1 MIIKGYIFS
10 IFYALLCLLFAFV
23 LYKFGVTKKTT
34 RKVVHIL
41 VGFEWVI
48 LNHFM
53 GDSIHFLAVCLL
65 FLGLLFVSHR
75 KNLIPMISSDG
86 DNAPGTV
93 YYAVAMS
100 IMATLTIFVPEMM
113 LPFGIG
119 VFCTSLGDG
128 FAGFVGQSITTK
140 INKKIYGNKTIF
152 GTLANFTFCLASI
165 LALKYSF
172 SIELSILSCVI
183 ISIFA
188 AELELFVGRGLDNI
202 AVTLGAS
209 FLSFFIINYSRA
221 MDYIIPILLTPLMI
235 AFAYKKKALTKGG
248 IIAAIAVDIII
259 SISLG
264 NAGFCILLA
273 FFVLGIISDKIK
285 NHSKKTEQNKKKASE
300 CRSYKQVLA
309 NSIVATAMALLF
321 VITSKSVFVI
331 AFTSA
336 FAEALADTFASG
348 FGVFSRKTYDI
359 VRFKPCKKGLS
370 GGVSLLGTL
379 FSLVG
384 AVIIALLSYFLG
396 IISAFD
402 ILIVVLCGFFGCVVD
417 SILGSTIQV
426 KYKCQECGEIIEKKE
441 HCNLKT
447 KKHSGISFVDN
458 NVVNLFGTVFSVIL
472 SFILYM

>member
-10 IFYALLCLLFAFV
+10 IFYALLCLFLAFV
-23 LYKFGVTKKTT
+23 LYKIGVTKKTT

-48 LNHFM
+48 LNYFM
-53 GDSIHFLAVCLL
+53 EASIHFLAVCLL

-75 KNLIPMISSDG
+75 KNLMPMISSDG

-93 YYAVAMS
+93 YYAFAMS
-100 IMATLTIFVPEMM
+100 IMAAVALFIPEMM

-128 FAGFVGQSITTK
+128 FAGFIGQSITTK
-140 INKKIYGNKTIF
+140 FNKKIYGDKTIF
-152 GTLANFTFCLASI
+152 GTLANFAFCLASI
-165 LALKYSF
+165 LTLKYVF
-172 SIELSILSCVI
+172 SIELSIFSCVI

-188 AELELFVGRGLDNI
+188 AELELFVGKGLDNI

-209 FLSFFIINYSRA
+209 FLSFFIINYSGA
-221 MDYIIPILLTPLMI
+221 MDYIIPILLTPIMI

-248 IIAAIAVDIII
+248 IIAAIAVDVII

-264 NAGFCILLA
+264 NAGFLILLA

-285 NHSKKTEQNKKKASE
+285 KHNKNIEQNVKKMTE

-309 NSIVATAMALLF
+309 NSIVATIMALLYAT
-321 VITSKSVFVI
+321 TSKTIFVI
-331 AFTSA
+331 AFVSA
-336 FAEALADTFASG
+336 FAESLADTFASG
-348 FGVFSRKTYDI
+348 FGVFSRKTYDV
-359 VRFKPCKKGLS
+359 VRFKPCKNGLS
-370 GGVSLLGTL
+370 GGVSLLGT
-379 FSLVG
+379 FCSLVG
-384 AVIIALLSYFLG
+384 AAIISVISYFIG
-396 IISAFD
+396 MISAFD
-402 ILIVVLCGFFGCVVD
+402 ILVVVFCGFFGCVVD
-417 SILGSTIQV
+417 SILGSTVQV

-441 HCNLKT
+441 HCNLET

-458 NVVNLFGTVFSVIL
+458 NVVNLFGTIFAAIL
-472 SFILYM
+472 SYILYM